1 MEKSH
6 KWNHLLTT
14 DFIRPSSC
22 VELAWGE
29 ICVNCSNLRLSYALI
44 TTNCCKKVSLES
56 ELSNQPGGLAII
68 RFLKRRSPWGSR
80 LRWEWGW
87 DNAFPLQRDSA
98 PVSRERAAG
107 VERHTS
113 SLNPSSLNPSLFQ
126 AHPVS
131 FCRLVVLA
139 ATPQSALWNLWY
151 SDFAPWLQRC
161 SFSHHFANS
170 STTP

>member
-44 TTNCCKKVSLES
+44 TTNHCKKVSLES

-68 RFLKRRSPWGSR
+68 CFLKRRSPGVLSKMGVSLRQSLPFAKR
-80 LRWEWGW
+80 LTPSQQGE
-87 DNAFPLQRDSA
+87 SA
-98 PVSRERAAG
+98 R
-107 VERHTS
+107 VERHT
-113 SLNPSSLNPSLFQ
+113 SSLNPSLFQ
-126 AHPVS
+126 AHPVL

-170 STTP
+170 STTS